1 MSRLPRLRGSQTAR
15 VRTSSRR
22 APARHSGYGAH
33 MDAADAEPGGV
44 ADPHLGD
51 HPTATR
57 ADAIASRERILAA
70 ADAMRGDRRVSMTE
84 LAAAAGVGR
93 STLYRHFPTR
103 AALASALAAISRP
116 AEADDA
122 ETDVAQP
129 SGRVATLPHLAPGGL
144 GTREPLPLEVTHI
157 LDEVPP
163 HLIADQLVAEARR
176 AAGVAVA
183 LYIVDLDG
191 SALVRLAGSDDFPTR
206 LTAPPALG
214 PEIVPEALPAFYAR
228 LRRRMPQ
235 CTVAPLWLRGRVIG
249 LLLCVGAP
257 VTPLEDI
264 AKQGAAAL
272 ELAGDYTDLI
282 ESARRRKPTTAA
294 AEVQHQLLPPRIAR
308 VTGAQIA
315 GGLLPSYEVAGDWFD
330 YVENRDG
337 TWLAIAE
344 AVGTGATAAG
354 FSASALGAL
363 RAARRAGGDLVK
375 ATALMDEVVRGL
387 GGADFSITAV
397 LARWHAPTATLAWIN
412 CGHPAP
418 YVADVDGAL
427 APLEGPAHPALG
439 AGSAPPRAGWS
450 ATSTRLHRGQ
460 RL

>member
-57 ADAIASRERILAA
+57 ADAIAHPGRILAA

-129 SGRVATLPHLAPGGL
+129 SGRVATPPPPPRAAL
-144 GTREPLPLEVTHI
+144 GTRDPLPLEVTHI
-157 LDEVPP
+157 LAEVPP

-176 AAGVAVA
+176 AAGGAGA
-183 LYIVDLDG
+183 LYVVDLDG
-191 SALVRLAGSDDFPTR
+191 SALVRPGGCHDFPPR
-206 LTAPPALG
+206 LAAPPALG
-214 PEIVPEALPAFYAR
+214 PEIVPEGLPAYYVR

-235 CTVAPLWLRGRVIG
+235 
-249 LLLCVGAP
+249 
-257 VTPLEDI
+257 
-264 AKQGAAAL
+264 
-272 ELAGDYTDLI
+272 
-282 ESARRRKPTTAA
+282 
-294 AEVQHQLLPPRIAR
+294 
-308 VTGAQIA
+308 
-315 GGLLPSYEVAGDWFD
+315 
-330 YVENRDG
+330 
-337 TWLAIAE
+337 
-344 AVGTGATAAG
+344 
-354 FSASALGAL
+354 
-363 RAARRAGGDLVK
+363 
-375 ATALMDEVVRGL
+375 
-387 GGADFSITAV
+387 
-397 LARWHAPTATLAWIN
+397 
-412 CGHPAP
+412 
-418 YVADVDGAL
+418 
-427 APLEGPAHPALG
+427 
-439 AGSAPPRAGWS
+439 
-450 ATSTRLHRGQ
+450 
-460 RL
+460 